1 MRFLLAAIGAPLI
14 SFFLFIFMAGLINN
28 PISLQKETE
37 ENSYFDLVMSPQ
49 DESFQSKHRQKPKPP
64 EPKPQVSAVLSPTIK
79 PVMQNPGLSA
89 SLDMPAMDLSSSV
102 SAMSISMPGIES
114 ALTSAPLA
122 HVGETMAMP
131 LYRVEP
137 RYPAKAL
144 RLGKQGYVVLSF
156 DINEAGKVANIQII
170 EAKPK
175 RLFERDAKRALKKWK
190 YKPMMVNGQAVKQL
204 GQKVRL
210 DFKLES

>member
-14 SFFLFIFMAGLINN
+14 SFALFIFMASLINN
-28 PISLQKETE
+28 QVSLPKDTE
-37 ENSYFDLVMSPQ
+37 ENSYFDLVMSQQ

-64 EPKPQVSAVLSPTIK
+64 EPKPQVSAVPSPSIK
-79 PVMQNPGLSA
+79 PVMQNPGVSA
-89 SLDMPAMDLSSSV
+89 SLDMPAMDLSRSV
-102 SAMSISMPGIES
+102 SARSISMPGIES
-114 ALTSAPLA
+114 ALAPLA
-122 HVGETMAMP
+122 HVGDTIEMP

-144 RLGKQGYVVLSF
+144 RLGKQGYVILSF
-156 DINEAGKVANIQII
+156 DINEAGRVVNIQIL

-190 YKPMMVNGQAVKQL
+190 YKPTMVNGQAVKQL
-204 GQKVRL
+204 GQKIRL

>member
-14 SFFLFIFMAGLINN
+14 SFSLFIFMASLINN
-28 PISLQKETE
+28 QVSLPKEIE
-37 ENSYFDLVMSPQ
+37 ENSYFDLVMSQQ

-64 EPKPQVSAVLSPTIK
+64 EPKPQVSAVPNLSVK
-79 PVMQNPGLSA
+79 PVMQPPGVRA
-89 SLDMPAMDLSSSV
+89 SLDMPAMELSSSV
-102 SAMSISMPGIES
+102 SAMSINMPGIES
-114 ALTSAPLA
+114 ALAPLA

-144 RLGKQGYVVLSF
+144 RLGKQGYVVLAF
-156 DINEAGKVANIQII
+156 DINEAGQVVNIQIL

-190 YKPMMVNGQAVKQL
+190 YKPTMVNGKAVPQL
-204 GQKVRL
+204 GQKIRL